1 MKDTL
6 TLCAK
11 YLRDASVDK
20 YQCVLTERKHHEL
33 NLEYTEMS
41 LVRTN
46 VDTTLNVTVIKDNRK
61 GDISLNCLDD
71 DAIREAI
78 QTAVELALVSQ
89 QDPDYDISPKQ
100 EAAVFCRGPVQPD
113 TERMYTLLKGYA
125 AIVPTLFPKVKLAE
139 TVFSHTF
146 VTKRFVNSNGVDY
159 TTNKGVYTLVTVFSS
174 KDGTK
179 TSSFNYT
186 SFSLCELE
194 RDLLDCSSLL
204 GLLRQSV
211 EHLDAKPMPGKFVGD
226 VVITPDCLGDLLAYY
241 TAVYLGDRALIT
253 GTSILKDKLGQAVA
267 SPKLT
272 LSAKP
277 TAPEIADGYLVTP
290 DGFAAEDVTY
300 IENGVLKSFMLS
312 LYGANKT
319 KRERAKNSGGC
330 WVVEPGDKSLTEIVA
345 GIDKGLLVAR
355 YSGGNPSANGD
366 FSGVAKNSYYIE
378 NGQVLYPVSETM
390 LSGNLAELFA
400 NVKDVSAERI
410 DFGAA
415 ILPYVHASG
424 VTVSGKE

>member
-6 TLCAK
+6 TLCSE
-11 YLRDASVDK
+11 YLTDAGVDK
-20 YQCVLTERKHHEL
+20 FQCVLTERKHHEM
-33 NLEYTEMS
+33 NLEANEMS

-46 VDTTLNVTVIKDNRK
+46 VDSTLNFTVIKDNRK
-61 GDISLNCLDD
+61 GDISLNSLSSDS
-71 DAIREAI
+71 IREAVH
-78 QTAVELALVSQ
+78 TAVELAGVSQ
-89 QDPDYDISPKQ
+89 QDPDYDISPQQ
-100 EAAVFCRGPVQPD
+100 ETAVFCRGPAQPD
-113 TERMYTLLKGYA
+113 TERMYAVLKGYA
-125 AIVPTLFPKVKLAE
+125 ASVPTIFPKVKLAE
-139 TVFSHTF
+139 TIFSHTV
-146 VTKRFVNSNGVDY
+146 VTKRFINSNGVDY
-159 TTNKGVYTLVTVFSS
+159 TTHKGVYTLVTVFSS

-179 TSSFNYT
+179 TSSINYT

-194 RDLLDCSSLL
+194 RELLDCSSLR
-204 GLLRQSV
+204 GLLQQSV
-211 EHLDAKPMPGKFVGD
+211 EHLDAKPMRGKFVGD
-226 VVITPDCLGDLLAYY
+226 VVITPDCLSDLLSYY
-241 TAVYLGDRALIT
+241 TSVYLGDRALIT
-253 GTSILKDKLGQAVA
+253 GTSILKDKLGQVVS
-267 SPKLT
+267 SPKFT
-272 LSAKP
+272 LSARP
-277 TAPEIADGYLVTP
+277 TAAEIADGYFVTP

-330 WVVEPGDKSLTEIVA
+330 WVVEPGDKGLVEIIA

-378 NGQVLYPVSETM
+378 NGKILYPVSETM
-390 LSGNLAELFA
+390 ISGNLADLFKSI
-400 NVKDVSAERI
+400 KDISAERI

>member
-6 TLCAK
+6 KLCSD
-11 YLRDASVDK
+11 YLRNAGADK
-20 YQCVLTERKHHEL
+20 FQCLLTERKHHEM

-41 LVRTN
+41 LIRTN
-46 VDTTLNVTVIKDNRK
+46 VDTTLNITVIKDNRK
-61 GDISLNCLDD
+61 GDISLNRLDD
-71 DAIREAI
+71 DSIREAV

-89 QDPDYDISPKQ
+89 QDPDYDISPQQ
-100 EAAVFCRGPVQPD
+100 ETAAFGRGPVQPD
-113 TERMYTLLKGYA
+113 TERMYALLKGYSV
-125 AIVPTLFPKVKLAE
+125 IVPTMFPQVKLAE
-139 TVFSHTF
+139 TIFPHTF

-186 SFSLCELE
+186 SFSLRELE
-194 RDLLDCSSLL
+194 RDLLDCSSLRN
-204 GLLRQSV
+204 LLQQSV

-226 VVITPDCLGDLLAYY
+226 VVITPDCLSDLLAYY

-267 SPKLT
+267 SPKFT
-272 LSAKP
+272 LAAKP
-277 TAPEIADGYLVTP
+277 TAPEIADGYFVTP

-300 IENGVLKSFMLS
+300 IANGVLKSFMLS

-330 WVVEPGDKSLTEIVA
+330 WVVAPGDKSLAEIIA
-345 GIDKGLLVAR
+345 GVEKGLLVAR

-390 LSGNLAELFA
+390 ISGNLAELFA
-400 NVKDVSAERI
+400 NVKAVSTERI
-410 DFGAA
+410 DFGTA
-415 ILPYVHASG
+415 ILPYVRASG
-424 VTVSGKE
+424 VTISGKA